1 MLPTNTWAYTGVFT
15 SPCLGWKNRQWSTEP
30 SYLLSFAAPQT
41 PPSLAGTNV
50 TKRLQSC
57 GHKLNA
63 DWSRQVLADRTADA
77 LGKETLD
84 FSLVETGGLNIP
96 GKLLCV
102 FKRWKSR
109 LLDFTCWQLI
119 QINKNLQPKILCE
132 KNVHGLPL
140 ATGYRSAEERKVP
153 ANNTETKQR
162 ERERTGGIPGEPGTE
177 QVVATA
183 TQPCRTPSTLWAVAL
198 SAITSTW
205 LIEVTGWTSD
215 NPGARGWVQASCWE
229 SAQTATE
236 EEEEGGQEQ
245 HKIKDHPRTL
255 TRISNV
261 HSKV

>member
-1 MLPTNTWAYTGVFT
+1 MSQY
-15 SPCLGWKNRQWSTEP
+15 LGWKNRQWSTEP

-41 PPSLAGTNV
+41 LPSLAGTNV

-63 DWSRQVLADRTADA
+63 DWSRQMLADWTADA

-96 GKLLCV
+96 EKLLCV

-119 QINKNLQPKILCE
+119 QINENLQPKILCE

-140 ATGYRSAEERKVP
+140 ATGYQSAERKVP
-153 ANNTETKQR
+153 ANNTETKQW
-162 ERERTGGIPGEPGTE
+162 ERERTGGIPRSLGQSKWWQQLP
-177 QVVATA
+177 
-183 TQPCRTPSTLWAVAL
+183 QPCRTPSTLWAVAL
-198 SAITSTW
+198 SAITLTW
-205 LIEVTGWTSD
+205 LTDVTGWTSD
-215 NPGARGWVQASCWE
+215 NPGARGWAQASCWE
-229 SAQTATE
+229 PAQLATE

-261 HSKV
+261 HSKL